1 MAKLRNFLLPSFAV
15 IAVYLLSRV
24 AGNGTTETVA
34 SSVLPKQDFD
44 YYITGMSNTRFD
56 ETGKLE
62 YKLEATRATHYP
74 DTNRAEM
81 NDPHFFYFKTEAKP
95 WEVTAATGILSIDA
109 ARNEDRLELH
119 DDVVVRREM
128 NDGSF
133 LVASTERLDVFPD
146 SEEIYT
152 EAPVTL
158 EASGSHLQSTGMR
171 AFFNEEKIE
180 LETAVKGF
188 HE

>member
-1 MAKLRNFLLPSFAV
+1 MANLRNFLLPGLAV
-15 IAVYLLSRV
+15 ITVYLLSRG
-24 AGNGTTETVA
+24 AGNGTTEAVA
-34 SSVLPKQDFD
+34 GSVLPKQDFD
-44 YYITGMSNTRFD
+44 YYITDMSNTRFD
-56 ETGKLE
+56 ATGKPD
-62 YKLEATRATHYP
+62 YKLNATRATHYP
-74 DTNRAEM
+74 DTNTAEM
-81 NDPHFFYFKTEAKP
+81 NDPHFLYFKTEASP
-95 WEVTAATGILSIDA
+95 WEATAATGIFSVDA

-133 LVASTERLDVFPD
+133 LVASTEKLDVFPD

-152 EAPVTL
+152 EVPVTL